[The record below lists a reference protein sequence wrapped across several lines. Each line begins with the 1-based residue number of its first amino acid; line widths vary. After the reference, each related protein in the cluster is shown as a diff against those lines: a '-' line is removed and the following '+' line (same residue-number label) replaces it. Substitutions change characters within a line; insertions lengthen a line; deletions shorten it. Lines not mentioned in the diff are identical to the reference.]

1 MKLLLR
7 NNATSMQWCLSWYWR
22 EWDWYCSP
30 PLCISWHPCPQDV
43 EFTGSEYWKKNA
55 STNRAKRIKT
65 ITWHTKSLANLLKLY
80 LQCGDKE
87 ASTFTGRW
95 EKAVVSEGQ
104 SKNVGHLIKARSKRE
119 HRQLSSVEQQWRF
132 TDHLEQLTFFSVF
145 LFRTFFC
152 FVTSPWTHGLHAIYG
167 YFSTWLNLYET
178 TWTSSHNRQT
188 DLSWVTTVVKEWEK

>member
-132 TDHLEQLTFFSVF
+132 TDHLEQLFFPSSF
-145 LFRTFFC
+145 SELF
-152 FVTSPWTHGLHAIYG
+152 FVLSLPHELMVCMRSMGILAHDLFYMKPHGPVVTID
-167 YFSTWLNLYET
+167 
-178 TWTSSHNRQT
+178 RQT
-188 DLSWVTTVVKEWEK
+188 YLESQRW